1 MVCAEPPM
9 KGQMV
14 NAIAEDRAMPN
25 LRRDGTPTTTLL
37 LAPAVTAC
45 LLLAAHFLRFYAFGI
60 VGFCLLLPFVL
71 LVRRRWA
78 ARIVQ
83 IVLLLG
89 VLVWGRAGYVFAH
102 QRMLMGEP
110 WGRLAIIIGG
120 VTLYTFIAAALFE
133 TAPLRRRYGLRTADL
148 FRAAPPDRQ

>member
-1 MVCAEPPM
+1 MP
-9 KGQMV
+9 
-14 NAIAEDRAMPN
+14 DR
-25 LRRDGTPTTTLL
+25 RGDGTLVTALL
-37 LAPAVTAC
+37 LVPAVTAC
-45 LLLAAHFLRFYAFGI
+45 VLLAAHFLRFYALSI
-60 VGFCLLLPFVL
+60 VALCMLLPFLL
-71 LVRRRWA
+71 LVRRGWA

-102 QRMLMGEP
+102 QRMSAGEP

-120 VTLYTFIAAALFE
+120 VTLYTLVAAVLFE
-133 TAPLRRRYGLRTADL
+133 TPPLRRRYGLRTADL